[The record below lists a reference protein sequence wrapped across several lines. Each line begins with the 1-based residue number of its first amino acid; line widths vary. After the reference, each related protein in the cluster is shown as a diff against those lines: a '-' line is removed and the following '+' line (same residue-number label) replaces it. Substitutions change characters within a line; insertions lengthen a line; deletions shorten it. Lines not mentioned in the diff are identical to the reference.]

1 MPAMPGP
8 ASAQPLPTVAR
19 PAAAAQAEMTAAA
32 CEDCTRSRAGLWCGY
47 GASCQ
52 DCTARAIARS
62 LPAFNALHTRGSGS
76 RDDLRDAIQRAMPT
90 TEYTAARRMVWAW
103 WQHDHPEAKVH
114 AP

>member
-1 MPAMPGP
+1 M
-8 ASAQPLPTVAR
+8 SCDFC
-19 PAAAAQAEMTAAA
+19 AAA
-32 CEDCTRSRAGLWCGY
+32 RVGLFHGY
-47 GASCQ
+47 RASCP

-62 LPAFNALHTRGSGS
+62 LPAFNALHNRGTGD
-76 RDDLRDAIQRAMPT
+76 RDDLREAIQRAMPN

>member
-1 MPAMPGP
+1 
-8 ASAQPLPTVAR
+8 
-19 PAAAAQAEMTAAA
+19 MTPAA

-47 GASCQ
+47 SANCD

-62 LPAFNALHTRGSGS
+62 LSAFNALHNRGPGN
-76 RDDLRDAIQRAMPT
+76 RHDLREAILRAMPN

-103 WQHDHPEAKVH
+103 WQHDHPVPEAP